1 MIPSRSRSS
10 AGCRNDKEDSTMPLS
25 IYNSLSRKHEE
36 FLPLNPPD
44 VNMYTCGVTVY
55 DSCHIGHAR
64 SLYIFNLVRA
74 YLSYRGY
81 KVNFVR
87 NITDIDD
94 KIINKA
100 RESGMSWKEVAE
112 KYIEEYRR
120 DLKLLGIGEADSEPR
135 ATENID
141 CMIDH
146 IAALVEKGAAYVSG
160 GDVYFN
166 VRKFPGY
173 GKLSG
178 QDTEQMRQGVRIG
191 PSEMKSDPLDFALWK
206 ASKPSEPSWTSPW
219 GAGRPGWHIEC
230 SAMSMKYLKSGT
242 LDIHAGGRDLIFP
255 HHENE
260 IAQSEALTGK
270 PFARYWIHHGLLTIN
285 GQKMAKS
292 LGNFITIRDAVSEY
306 PADVLKLLYLQ
317 THYSSPLDFSREK
330 MKEAAHALER
340 ISIFLS
346 HSTTF
351 AGGEAAGEVSQARQ
365 DFLRVMDNDFNTP
378 EALACAFSLIGLANK
393 RPDDAV
399 LQAAAAAEVK
409 SMLRI
414 LGLAAGEENSAKN
427 GIDIAAMLKKREE
440 ARSQKNY
447 ALSDKI
453 RKDLEAGGIIL
464 EDTKQGTL
472 WRRKI

>member
-1 MIPSRSRSS
+1 
-10 AGCRNDKEDSTMPLS
+10 MPLS
-25 IYNSLSRKHEE
+25 IYNSLSRKDEE
-36 FLPLNPPD
+36 FLPLNPPA

-64 SLYIFNLVRA
+64 SLYIFNLVRT

-120 DLKLLGIGEADSEPR
+120 DLNLLGIGEADSEPR
-135 ATENID
+135 ATENIG

-191 PSEMKSDPLDFALWK
+191 PSEIKSDPLDFALWK
-206 ASKPSEPSWTSPW
+206 ASKPSEPSWPSPW

-270 PFARYWIHHGLLTIN
+270 PFAKYWIHHGLLTIN

-346 HSTTF
+346 HPSTF
-351 AGGEAAGEVSQARQ
+351 ADGEDAGEVSKARQ
-365 DFLRVMDNDFNTP
+365 DFLQAMDDDFNTP

-414 LGLAAGEENSAKN
+414 LGLAAGEENAAKN
-427 GIDIAAMLKKREE
+427 GIDDAGIAAMLKKREE
-440 ARSQKNY
+440 ARSKKDY

>member
-1 MIPSRSRSS
+1 
-10 AGCRNDKEDSTMPLS
+10 MPLS

-36 FLPLNPPD
+36 FLPLNPPA

-64 SLYIFNLVRA
+64 SLYIFNLVRT
-74 YLSYRGY
+74 YLFYRGY

-100 RESGMSWKEVAE
+100 REGGMSWKEVAE

-120 DLKLLGIGEADSEPR
+120 DLNLLGIGEADSEPR
-135 ATENID
+135 ATENIG

-206 ASKPSEPSWTSPW
+206 ASKPSEPSWSSPW

-270 PFARYWIHHGLLTIN
+270 PFAKYWIHHGLLTIN

-346 HSTTF
+346 HSSTF
-351 AGGEAAGEVSQARQ
+351 AGGEDAGEVSKARQ
-365 DFLRVMDNDFNTP
+365 DFLQAMDNDFNTP

-414 LGLAAGEENSAKN
+414 LGLAAGEENAAKN
-427 GIDIAAMLKKREE
+427 GIDDAGIAAMLKKREE
-440 ARSQKNY
+440 ARSKKDY